1 VQLDDQKGRAYWE
14 QLHASARDT
23 IPAPQ
28 TRRCAESLLALA
40 PALMQFLRLG
50 MRGGR
55 GPELSVPQFR
65 VLVHACLRPGATLR
79 QLAEPLGVST
89 ATASRM
95 VETLVLRGLLERSP
109 GQADRRQVAI
119 ALTPAGRQVL
129 DSAHSLARAQ
139 FEARLAGLDAPALA
153 SLATALDLLHTLFG
167 VKQSPW
173 QSPWAALDSPPE
185 HDPEETS

>member
-1 VQLDDQKGRAYWE
+1 MQQSVHK
-14 QLHASARDT
+14 T
-23 IPAPQ
+23 IPAPD
-28 TRRCAESLLALA
+28 TRPCSEALLALA

-50 MRGGR
+50 MRNGR
-55 GPELSVPQFR
+55 GAELSVPQFR

-95 VETLVLRGLLERSP
+95 VETLVVRGLLERSP

-119 ALTPAGRQVL
+119 ALTPAGQQVL
-129 DSAHSLARAQ
+129 DSAHSLARGQ
-139 FEARLAGLDAPALA
+139 FEARLAGLDAPALD
-153 SLATALDLLHTLFG
+153 SLTRALQLLHTLFDI
-167 VKQSPW
+167 KRIPRT
-173 QSPWAALDSPPE
+173 ALDPHPE